1 MLTNTLLKYAAK
13 FDWQVNQDEDFT
25 FGEYKGYLYSLMSGR
40 NFTAIFTPVAGLQIE
55 DTDKLFDW
63 LEDKENIYNFL
74 NYEITDNFLCI
85 RLKEGIIA
93 RSVNSIRE
101 IIEDL
106 TNMFEQIDLVSEVCV
121 VCGEPTTDS
130 NKGLYLDLFC
140 YMHAECEYLAGID
153 VAGEYESAL
162 EAEINQLEESE
173 LNRGEEVNKSTTNER
188 DIAEKAEAATE
199 IVEETELKPN

>member
-63 LEDKENIYNFL
+63 LEDNQKKYNFL

-101 IIEDL
+101 TIEDL
-106 TNMFEQIDLVSEVCV
+106 SNLFQQIDLLSEVCV
-121 VCGEPTTDS
+121 VCGKPTTDA

-140 YMHAECEYLAGID
+140 YMHAECEYLEGID
-153 VAGEYESAL
+153 IAGEYERAL
-162 EAEINQLEESE
+162 EAELKEAEEAEIDQVKEVVGAAKIEVEVAEESE
-173 LNRGEEVNKSTTNER
+173 AAMEV
-188 DIAEKAEAATE
+188 
-199 IVEETELKPN
+199 VEETELNQN